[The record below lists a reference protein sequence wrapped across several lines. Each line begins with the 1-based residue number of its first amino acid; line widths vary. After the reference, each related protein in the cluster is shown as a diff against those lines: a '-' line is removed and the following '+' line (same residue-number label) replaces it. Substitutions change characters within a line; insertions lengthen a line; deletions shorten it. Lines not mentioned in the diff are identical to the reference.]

1 MAAST
6 KYITSMVTNN
16 VPMAEWN
23 VTSFGTGG
31 AGEMIYMVENW
42 KYADFVFRGSM
53 VVLNEQRYSKCGH
66 CYMPSILTKGV
77 GVFETGPVEFKFN
90 TDLLTRDGQPP
101 FSPWGFQ
108 VTRVVSTVNVFD
120 N

>member
-1 MAAST
+1 
-6 KYITSMVTNN
+6 
-16 VPMAEWN
+16 
-23 VTSFGTGG
+23 
-31 AGEMIYMVENW
+31 
-42 KYADFVFRGSM
+42 M

-66 CYMPSILTKGV
+66 FHAATQLSNQV
-77 GVFETGPVEFKFN
+77 GVFETGNVTYEFN
-90 TDLLTRDGQPP
+90 TDLLTREGQPP